1 MQVVRMLLNNVIS
14 FSIRRPLAMW
24 QHVTHSKLKSHASSS
39 NRCLSNNRSAGDCTK
54 TVLEEDM
61 WALSYHG
68 DMMLGGC
75 LLSTLLLPKQV
86 SLEAVHL
93 ALQLIGKVCS
103 LGKLDLQ
110 VTPLLSEA

>member
-1 MQVVRMLLNNVIS
+1 MFALQDC
-14 FSIRRPLAMW
+14 F
-24 QHVTHSKLKSHASSS
+24 
-39 NRCLSNNRSAGDCTK
+39 SNNRSAGESTR

-86 SLEAVHL
+86 RLEAVHL
-93 ALQLIGKVCS
+93 ALQLLGKVCS

-110 VTPLLSEA
+110 VTQFMSEAQRLLTDGA